1 MRGQLPAPSSLASC
15 LSPLRS
21 RLSVLSLALRSS
33 VLLSACYDTSGL
45 ASSGTILGFVQDASD
60 GVAVVGA
67 TITVAGDTTRSL
79 FDGTFRV
86 DGVKEGTYTL
96 VATLGNYQRFQTE
109 VTVFARRNTAVPV
122 VLLPV
127 DFSIAPPAAIGVEP
141 GPQARAIT
149 IVWLPLDEA
158 VNYAL
163 YWSTSPDVPPTNANR
178 INGVTSPFVHRDLQ
192 LGTTYY
198 YAVAGL
204 GLVSEG
210 PASGVAFTQPRDGI
224 EMRVDAPAIGASI
237 GVVIPMSVRIV
248 SDNALTSVVA
258 TLGTA
263 SAPLVYNPDFS
274 RWEGALTPPA
284 VPIEGVAMLAIIATD
299 ASNRSAR
306 ASRTLRYS
314 N

>member
-1 MRGQLPAPSSLASC
+1 
-15 LSPLRS
+15 
-21 RLSVLSLALRSS
+21 
-33 VLLSACYDTSGL
+33 
-45 ASSGTILGFVQDASD
+45 
-60 GVAVVGA
+60 
-67 TITVAGDTTRSL
+67 L

-96 VATLGNYQRFQTE
+96 VATLSDYQRFQTE

-127 DFSIAPPAAIGVEP
+127 DFSIAAPSAIGVEP
-141 GPQARAIT
+141 GPQFRAIT
-149 IVWLPLDEA
+149 IAWLPLDEA

-163 YWSTSPDVPPTNANR
+163 YWSTSPNIPPTSANR

-210 PASGVAFTQPRDGI
+210 PASVVASTAPRDGI
-224 EMRVDAPAIGASI
+224 EMRVDLPAVGASIGASI
-237 GVVIPMSVRIV
+237 PISVRIV
-248 SDNALTSVVA
+248 SESPLTSVVA
-258 TLGTA
+258 TLGAA
-263 SAPLVYNPDFS
+263 SAPLVYNADFS
-274 RWEGALTPPA
+274 RWEGTLTPPA
-284 VPIEGVAMLAIIATD
+284 QPLDGVPTLVITATD
-299 ASNRSAR
+299 ALTRSAR
-306 ASRTLRYS
+306 ASRTLHYQ

>member
-1 MRGQLPAPSSLASC
+1 
-15 LSPLRS
+15 
-21 RLSVLSLALRSS
+21 
-33 VLLSACYDTSGL
+33 
-45 ASSGTILGFVQDASD
+45 VQDASN
-60 GVAVVGA
+60 GVAVAGA
-67 TITVAGDTTRSL
+67 TVAVAGDTTRSQ
-79 FDGTFRV
+79 FDGTFRFE
-86 DGVKEGTYTL
+86 GIKEGAYTL
-96 VATLGNYQRFQTE
+96 VATLGDYQRFQTE
-109 VTVFARRNTAVPV
+109 VTVFARRNTAVAV

-127 DFSIAPPAAIGVEP
+127 DFSIAAPAAIGVEP

-149 IVWLPLDEA
+149 IAWLPLDEA

-163 YWSTSPDVPPTNANR
+163 YWSTSPDIPPTSANR
-178 INGVTSPFVHRDLQ
+178 INGVTSQFVHRDLQ

-210 PASGVAFTQPRDGI
+210 PASVVAFTMPRDGI
-224 EMRVDAPAIGASI
+224 EMRVDVPAVGASI
-237 GVVIPMSVRIV
+237 GATIPISVRII
-248 SDNALTSVVA
+248 SENALTSVVA

-274 RWEGALTPPA
+274 RWEGVLTPP
-284 VPIEGVAMLAIIATD
+284 VPPIDGVPMLTIVATD
-299 ASNRSAR
+299 ALNRSAR